1 MTEKNFRTIYKPFGP
16 SIGQTLI
23 PEDLVIKINNYI
35 DELVKDEER
44 AKKQNVGK
52 ILAGNVS
59 QEFDIDPQFAMKCG
73 WMEFLSRECALWIK
87 QATGKKM
94 TKFTLIG
101 SWVVRQFQNEYNP
114 LHYHGGHISG
124 VGYLKVPKNLGG
136 TFQEDKRNNN
146 NGEIHLVHGSKQFL
160 SNAIF
165 KIKPKIG
172 NFYYFPNY
180 LLHTVYPFYSENEE
194 RRSISFNAKIDVDI
208 YDVYKSKV

>member
-16 SIGQTLI
+16 NIGLTTI
-23 PEDLVIKINNYI
+23 PEDLINKINNYI
-35 DELVKDEER
+35 DELIKDEER

-59 QEFDIDPQFAMKCG
+59 QEFDLDKEFSSKSG
-73 WMEFLSRECALWIK
+73 WVEFLATECGHWIK
-87 QATGKKM
+87 QATGKNMKN
-94 TKFTLIG
+94 FTLIG

-136 TFQEDKRNNN
+136 TFQEDKKNNN

-165 KIKPKIG
+165 KIKPKVG

-194 RRSISFNAKIDVDI
+194 RRSISFNAKIDEDI

>member
-1 MTEKNFRTIYKPFGP
+1 MTEKNLRTLYRPFGP
-16 SIGQTLI
+16 SIGQTSI
-23 PEDLVIKINNYI
+23 PEDLINKINNYI
-35 DELVKDEER
+35 DELIKDEER
-44 AKKQNVGK
+44 AKKQSVGK
-52 ILAGNVS
+52 ILAGNVT
-59 QEFDIDPQFAMKCG
+59 QEFDLDQQFAVKCG
-73 WMEFLSRECALWIK
+73 WTEFLSRECAIWIK

-136 TFQEDKRNNN
+136 TFQKDKINNN

-165 KIKPKIG
+165 KIKPKVG

-180 LLHTVYPFYSENEE
+180 LLHTVYPFYSEHEE
-194 RRSISFNAKIDVDI
+194 RRSISFNAKIDDDI

>member
-1 MTEKNFRTIYKPFGP
+1 MTEKNFRTLYKPFGP
-16 SIGQTLI
+16 CIGQTSI
-23 PEDLVIKINNYI
+23 PEDLINKINNYI
-35 DELVKDEER
+35 DELIKDEER

-52 ILAGNVS
+52 ILAGNVT
-59 QEFDIDPQFAMKCG
+59 QEFDLDQQFAVKCG
-73 WMEFLSRECALWIK
+73 WTEFLSRECAIWIK

-136 TFQEDKRNNN
+136 TFQENKRNNN

-165 KIKPKIG
+165 KIKPKVG
-172 NFYYFPNY
+172 NFYFFPNY
-180 LLHTVYPFYSENEE
+180 LLHTVYPFYADNEE
-194 RRSISFNAKIDVDI
+194 RRSISFNATIDEEI
-208 YDVYKSKV
+208 YDVYK

>member
-1 MTEKNFRTIYKPFGP
+1 MTEKNFRTLYKPFGP
-16 SIGQTLI
+16 NIGQTSI
-23 PEDLVIKINNYI
+23 PEDLINKINNYI
-35 DELVKDEER
+35 DELIKDEER
-44 AKKQNVGK
+44 AKKQSVGK
-52 ILAGNVS
+52 ILAGNVT
-59 QEFDIDPQFAMKCG
+59 QEFDLDQQFAVKCG
-73 WMEFLSRECALWIK
+73 WTEFLSRECAIWIK

-136 TFQEDKRNNN
+136 TFQENKRNNN

-165 KIKPKIG
+165 KIKPKVG

-194 RRSISFNAKIDVDI
+194 RRSISFNAKIDEDI
-208 YDVYKSKV
+208 YDVYK